1 MKKYLLI
8 LLLLFPLT
16 VTAQTYQVDEY
27 MKVDMNDNWYTFTRT
42 NLKDNKQLEELNIT
56 YDYLNDF
63 MNKNNVYLDA
73 LKKESMAE
81 DRIICKNKRS

>member
-27 MKVDMNDNWYTFTRT
+27 MKMDMNDNWYTFTRT
-42 NLKDNKQLEELNIT
+42 NLKDNKKLEELNIT
-56 YDYLNDF
+56 YD
-63 MNKNNVYLDA
+63 
-73 LKKESMAE
+73 
-81 DRIICKNKRS
+81 

>member
-27 MKVDMNDNWYTFTRT
+27 MKIDMNDNWYTFTRT

-63 MNKNNVYLDA
+63 MNKVPTDTDIVY
-73 LKKESMAE
+73 ERST
-81 DRIICKNKRS
+81 KRVL

>member
-63 MNKNNVYLDA
+63 MNKNSVYLDA
-73 LKKESMAE
+73 LKKESERTE
-81 DRIICKNKRS
+81 DMIESFVE